1 MPLSST
7 KEAAHEPVCF
17 FLFLAVTAVAVTI
30 PCHHCQWGPGQL
42 LTRTNPTRTQPDYNC
57 SQALGPQVI
66 GPSPSSSLQQAMAHS
81 CLATMAVKKN
91 GIIKDS
97 TNKHPRRPQLQHSD
111 GCIHTGDKQQPEQR
125 RLEHGQ
131 KKPGSTFANRKSHWP
146 SNLDLLVQSC
156 LGKVKRKDNEN
167 NKDIGMDVYKC
178 LPSI

>member
-42 LTRTNPTRTQPDYNC
+42 LTRTNPTRTQPNYNC

-131 KKPGSTFANRKSHWP
+131 KNRKYFCKQEVT
-146 SNLDLLVQSC
+146 LAL
-156 LGKVKRKDNEN
+156 
-167 NKDIGMDVYKC
+167 
-178 LPSI
+178 